1 MVVASK
7 GLITT
12 SMQLNKRQI
21 WIVAIVLLTLVIM
34 TMLMAPSGG
43 SRVTQGSTYGRAPD
57 GYGAWYA
64 FMQER
69 GTPIQRWQKP
79 LKTLLQPNQDASK
92 LTVLRIGNGIERV
105 RISSSEQEWVERGNT
120 LVLLGTHARS
130 TEAPFTSDLPSP
142 QGNIRIETSRRK
154 SDPPGEIR
162 LKDRFGAVVWEQSI
176 GQGTVIYASTPFL
189 AANAYQDFRPNYEFL
204 ATLVTEPKHPIWVDE
219 YMHGYQDEGDSA
231 SSAAEQR
238 RATPITLLGY
248 LAQTPVLLA
257 MLQAIVLL
265 LVLMWGLNRRFGPAI
280 AVTTPTIN
288 NSEAYIQAL
297 SGALYK
303 AECSEFV
310 LETVGKA
317 EQLHIQTALGLGNT
331 LLPLETVVAA
341 WVQQTGRPAAEL
353 EATLRT
359 AKRQRRVSETE
370 LIRWLNDIQAVRQH
384 LPY

>member
-1 MVVASK
+1 
-7 GLITT
+7 
-12 SMQLNKRQI
+12 MQLNKRQI

-34 TMLMAPSGG
+34 TILMAPSGG
-43 SRVTQGSTYGRAPD
+43 SSRITQGSTYGRSPD

-69 GTPIQRWQKP
+69 GTPVQRWQKP
-79 LKTLLQPNQDASK
+79 LKTLLQPSQATSK
-92 LTVLRIGNGIERV
+92 LTVLRIGNGIDRLAM
-105 RISSSEQEWVERGNT
+105 SSSEQEWVKRGNA
-120 LVLLGTHARS
+120 LVLLGTHTRS

-142 QGNIRIETSRRK
+142 QGNIRIETSRRQ
-154 SDPPGEIR
+154 SNPDGQIR
-162 LKDRFGAVVWEQSI
+162 LNDNFGAVVWEQSI
-176 GQGTVIYASTPFL
+176 GIGKVIYASTPYL

-204 ATLVTEPKHPIWVDE
+204 AKLVTEPNHPIWVDE
-219 YMHGYQDEGDSA
+219 YMHGYQDDNEST
-231 SSAAEQR
+231 SSEANQSR
-238 RATPITLLGY
+238 STPITLLSY

-257 MLQAIVLL
+257 IIQAIVFL
-265 LVLMWGLNRRFGPAI
+265 LVLMWGLNRRLGPATL
-280 AVTTPTIN
+280 VTAPTVN

-317 EQLHIQTALGLGNT
+317 EQLHIQKALGLGNM

-359 AKRQRRVSETE
+359 AKRQRRVSEAE
-370 LIRWLNDIQAVRQH
+370 LIRWLNDIQAIRQH
-384 LPY
+384 LPSSS